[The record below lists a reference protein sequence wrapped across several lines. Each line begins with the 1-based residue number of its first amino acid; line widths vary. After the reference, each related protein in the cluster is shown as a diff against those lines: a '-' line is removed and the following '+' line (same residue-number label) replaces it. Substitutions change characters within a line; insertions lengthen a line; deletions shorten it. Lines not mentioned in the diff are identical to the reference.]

1 MTMKGKYEELLRKI
15 SEQQEGKENTD
26 IFMVGEQIKD
36 ICKNNDKATELVL
49 GDLNVYEM
57 SIEKCA
63 AEIKKEADRL
73 HRKNKGSC
81 ICIPPNVAEG
91 IIRHFYG
98 IPEDCVADE
107 AAQRTEKTAD
117 IINLEDFF
125 NEL

>member
-1 MTMKGKYEELLRKI
+1 MNEKFNELLEKI
-15 SEQQEGKENTD
+15 SQQQEGNENTD

-36 ICKNNDKATELVL
+36 ICRNNEKATELVL
-49 GDLNVYEM
+49 ADLNVYEM

-73 HRKNKGSC
+73 HKENKGSC

-98 IPEDCVADE
+98 IPDE
-107 AAQRTEKTAD
+107 GTSSSVSQRPEKTAD